1 MLLKIW
7 KKKRKNNIYV
17 LILMKTS
24 VFGEMLVFFAPKN
37 NIESFVES
45 IRRLYF
51 VEIYI
56 EVILTCT
63 KHTFRGAN

>member
-1 MLLKIW
+1 
-7 KKKRKNNIYV
+7 
-17 LILMKTS
+17 MKTS